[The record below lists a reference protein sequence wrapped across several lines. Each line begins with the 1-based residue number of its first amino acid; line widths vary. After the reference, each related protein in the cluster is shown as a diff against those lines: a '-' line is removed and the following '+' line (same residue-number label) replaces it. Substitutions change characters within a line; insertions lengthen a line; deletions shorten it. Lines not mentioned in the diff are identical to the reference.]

1 MTTLYLVRHV
11 QAEAN
16 LRREFHGHTDGN
28 VTELGLKQAERLK
41 ERFGS
46 VSIDAA
52 LCSDLT
58 RASTTARTLLSLH
71 PHTPLTVSPTVREIH
86 AGVWE
91 GHTLD
96 EIAATY
102 PDEFNGFLRMDFATR
117 LGGGETIG
125 ECATRMHTAVADFV
139 AAHPGKTLLLVSHG
153 CALTALLSLYKGTPV
168 ALGTNGS
175 VSRVDFD
182 EKGRPTILSM
192 GDVSHLEGVA
202 SPSHLNIG
210 DDIRE

>member
-28 VTELGLKQAERLK
+28 VTELGRKQAERLK
-41 ERFGS
+41 ARFADLTL
-46 VSIDAA
+46 DAA

-58 RASTTARTLLSLH
+58 RALTTVRTLLSLH
-71 PHTPLTVSPTVREIH
+71 PDTPLTVSPTVREIH

-102 PDEFNGFLRMDFATR
+102 PDDFNGFLRMDFATR

-125 ECATRMHTAVADFV
+125 ECAARMHTAVAEFV
-139 AAHPGKTLLLVSHG
+139 SAHPGKTLLLVSHG
-153 CALTALLSLYKGTPV
+153 CALTALLSFYKGTPV
-168 ALGTNGS
+168 TLGTNAA

-182 EKGRPTILSM
+182 EKGQPTITFM
-192 GDVSHLEGVA
+192 GDVSHLDGVA

-210 DDIRE
+210 EDARE